1 MMRRLFPALCAAMSL
16 LPLVHAPAKG
26 EPRHAVAMQGEPALP
41 ADYRHFSYVNPDAPK
56 GGSITYCVM
65 GSFDNL
71 NPFIVK
77 SLRTTARGVID
88 VIFGN
93 LVFESLMTR
102 NADEAFSLYGLLAEK
117 IDITPDRRIAE
128 FHLDPKAKW
137 SDGKPVTPEDVL
149 FTYEVYTEK
158 GRPPYSDRMAKIA
171 KLEKTGERSVR
182 FTFNDEADREFPLIV
197 AMTPI
202 LPKHAFDKETFD
214 QTTLKPVTGSGPYTI
229 AEVAPGERVV
239 FQRNPDYWG
248 KDIPAKRGFDNYDR
262 ITIEYFLNANAQ
274 FEAFKKGIC
283 SAYAGPTY
291 TGLDPTQVA
300 RDFDFPAFKSG
311 QVIVETFER
320 KLPPVVTGFLFNTR
334 LPKFSDVRVRRA
346 LSLLY
351 DFEWANR
358 NIFGGKF
365 ERTASYWQNSEL
377 SALGRPA
384 SEKEKTLLAPYPG
397 SVLPEVMDGTWRPAA
412 TDGSGR
418 DRAVLRSALDLLKS
432 AGFALNDGVLTGPD
446 GQPFGFEILTASQ
459 SEERLASIYQRTLQK
474 IGIAVSIRSVDDAQI
489 QQRKQR
495 FDFEVVIGS
504 TGFSGTLSPGI
515 ELIGRWGSE
524 ARDAEGSFNLAGVA
538 DPAVD
543 AMIDAMLNARDKE
556 DYIAAVRALDR
567 LLISGAYMVPM
578 QHNNDQALAYWDY
591 LAHPGKTPIFG
602 FQLPTWW
609 RKPQ

>member
-1 MMRRLFPALCAAMSL
+1 MRRLLLALCAAMALS
-16 LPLVHAPAKG
+16 PLVSRTASA
-26 EPRHAVAMQGEPALP
+26 EPRHAIAMQGEPALP
-41 ADYRHFSYVNPDAPK
+41 PDYRHFSYVNPNAPK
-56 GGSITYCVM
+56 GGSITYCVI

-102 NADEAFSLYGLLAEK
+102 NADEAFSLYGLLAET
-117 IDITPDRRIAE
+117 IDITPDRKTVE
-128 FHLDPKAKW
+128 FNLNPNAKW

-158 GRPPYSDRMAKIA
+158 GRPPYSDRMAKVA
-171 KLEKTGERSVR
+171 KLEKTGEHSVR
-182 FTFNDEADREFPLIV
+182 FTFNEHADREFPLII
-197 AMTPI
+197 ALTPI
-202 LPKHAFDKETFD
+202 VPKHAFDKETFD
-214 QTTLKPVTGSGPYTI
+214 QTTLKPVTGSGPYRI
-229 AEVAPGERVV
+229 AEVEPGERVI
-239 FQRNPDYWG
+239 FERNPDYWG
-248 KDIPAKRGFDNYDR
+248 KDLPAKRGFDNYDR
-262 ITIEYFLNANAQ
+262 ITIEYFLNANSQ

-283 SAYAGPTY
+283 SAYAGPIY

-300 RDFDFPAFKSG
+300 RDFDFPAFKAG
-311 QVIVETFER
+311 DVVVESFER
-320 KLPPVVTGFLFNTR
+320 NLPPVVTGFLFNTR
-334 LPKFSDVRVRRA
+334 LPKFADVRVRRA
-346 LSLLY
+346 LAMLY
-351 DFEWANR
+351 DFEWANK
-358 NIFGGKF
+358 NIFDGKF

-384 SEKEKTLLAPYPG
+384 SEKEKALLAPFPG

-418 DRAVLRSALDLLKS
+418 DRAVLRSAFELLKS
-432 AGFALNDGVLTGPD
+432 AGFAMNGGALTGPD

-459 SEERLASIYQRTLQK
+459 GEERLASIYQRTLQK
-474 IGIAVSIRSVDDAQI
+474 LGIAVSIRSVDDAQI

-556 DYIAAVRALDR
+556 DYVAAVRALDR

-578 QHNNDQALAYWDY
+578 QHNTEQSVAYWTY
-591 LAHPGKTPIFG
+591 LAHPDKTPIFG

-609 RKPQ
+609 RKPE